1 MLPASLP
8 PVSALSAAGLW
19 AQGDGPFWLPPPDST
34 TAETVDGLMYF
45 LLYVSLF
52 FFALIVGLM
61 LLFVILYRRR
71 PGHKQRPAPKSSL
84 ALELTWTLIPL
95 VIVVIIFY
103 WGFTGYMEMR
113 LPPRE
118 HYEIEVVGRQ
128 WSWLFKYGNGH
139 IDSDLHVPVDR
150 PVQLLMRSEDVIH
163 SLWIPDFRVKMDLVP
178 GRYTKTWFKATKPG
192 MHALFCAEY
201 CGTRH
206 GDMTAAVIVH
216 EPGQFEV
223 WLEDAARAAADM
235 TPAQRGEYL
244 YNRLG
249 CFGCHSLDGTART
262 GPSLRGIFGQTH
274 RFTDGSEA
282 TVDENYIRQSIL
294 DPSAKVR
301 EGFRDQMNSYQGQVS
316 DEDIAAIIALIK
328 SLE

>member
-1 MLPASLP
+1 MPPASLSP
-8 PVSALSAAGLW
+8 IAALPAAGPW
-19 AQGDGPFWLPPPDST
+19 AQTDAPFWLPPPNST
-34 TAETVDGLMYF
+34 TAGAVDGLMYF

-61 LLFVILYRRR
+61 LVFVIVYRRR
-71 PGHKQRPAPKSSL
+71 PDQQQRPAPASSL
-84 ALELTWTLIPL
+84 ALELAWTLIPI
-95 VIVVIIFY
+95 VIVAIIFY
-103 WGFTGYMEMR
+103 WGFAGYMEMR

-118 HYEIEVVGRQ
+118 HYEIKVVARQ
-128 WSWLFKYGNGH
+128 WSWMFKYGNGH
-139 IDSDLHVPVDR
+139 VDTDLHVPVDR

-192 MHALFCAEY
+192 VHALFCAEY

-223 WLEDAARAAADM
+223 WLEDAARATADM
-235 TPAQRGEYL
+235 TPAERGEYL

-262 GPSLRGIFGQTH
+262 GPSFQGIFGETH

-282 TVDENYIRQSIL
+282 VVAENYIRESIL

-301 EGFRDQMNSYQGQVS
+301 EGYRDQMNSYKGQIS
-316 DEDIAAIIALIK
+316 DEDLDAIIALIK